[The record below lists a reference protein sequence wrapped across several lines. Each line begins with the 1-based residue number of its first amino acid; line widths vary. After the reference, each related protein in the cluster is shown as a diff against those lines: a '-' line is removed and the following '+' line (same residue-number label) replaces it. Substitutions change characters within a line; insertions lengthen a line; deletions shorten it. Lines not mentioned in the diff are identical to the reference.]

1 MELQDRTWNPLAST
15 EINKED
21 RFCELGMGGG
31 GVFVLSFVGESHH
44 RFSPA
49 AICLINEL
57 LDSLSGCNMPDQT
70 THRNSCLTPV
80 SRDEKARLLIT
91 TNQGKFF
98 SDGMDVNYL
107 GCTDRERPVEYLMS
121 FQKLVSKLLTFHLP
135 TIAVI
140 RGHAVGVG
148 CIFALAHDYRLM
160 SSDHGYVFMNE
171 VNLVPVGESWIFNC

>member
-31 GVFVLSFVGESHH
+31 GVYVLSFVGESHH

-57 LDSLSGCNMPDQT
+57 LDS
-70 THRNSCLTPV
+70 
-80 SRDEKARLLIT
+80 
-91 TNQGKFF
+91 GKFF

-107 GCTDRERPVEYLMS
+107 GCTDRERAVEYLMS

-140 RGHAVGVG
+140 RGHAVGVD

-171 VNLVPVGESWIFNC
+171 INLGMSLTSGIMSVLRTKLPISTFQEVVLTVPVTSIHALV